1 MADRIKGITIELNGS
16 TQKLQDSLSDV
27 NSKIKDTQANLK
39 DVNKLLKL
47 DPSNT
52 ELLKQKQALLKDAV
66 KETKDK
72 LDQEKE
78 ALKALESA
86 GNSDATQEAQ
96 QKLRREIEDTT
107 LSLKEYQ
114 KELSAAN
121 PTLNQIHEIS
131 GQVSEKT
138 KGLSMAAAGGAAGM
152 LGMAVQAGKTA
163 DDLNTLSKQ
172 YGVSTAEIQKMNY
185 AQDLI
190 DVSTQDMLGSMAKL
204 TKQMGSGSDVFD
216 QLGVSITDA
225 NGNMRDSTDVW
236 YDTLEALSQVTNETE
251 RDIYA
256 QELFGK
262 SASSL
267 AGIIDDGGAALKE
280 MGKQAEDA
288 GLILSQDALD
298 SANQFNDA
306 LDTLKGTATQSFMEA
321 GAALAEELI
330 PALEGI
336 CKIVENVLKWWG
348 DLDGS
353 VQIGILTV
361 LGLIAAISPVAGI
374 ISTISGVA
382 MALNVTMLPL
392 IGTIAAVIAIIAAVI
407 AIGVALYEN
416 WDVIKAKAIELKDRA
431 VEAFN
436 SLKEKIS
443 EKIQQIKDKCVEI
456 GNKIKDVVTSIKD
469 GIKEKIQAIKETL
482 SGMRDHVKE
491 IFNSIKDGIKDKIE
505 AARDTVKNAI
515 EKIKGF
521 FNFKWELP
529 KLKLP
534 HFSMSGGFSLM
545 PPSVPHIE
553 VDWHAKAMKDG
564 MILNSPTIFGMKGNK
579 LLAGGEAGSETVVGT
594 ASLMSMISKAAA
606 AGGPNITMNVYGAQ
620 GQDVNQLADIVTQR
634 LTKTLQRR
642 TDTWRL

>member
-1 MADRIKGITIELNGS
+1 
-16 TQKLQDSLSDV
+16 
-27 NSKIKDTQANLK
+27 
-39 DVNKLLKL
+39 
-47 DPSNT
+47 
-52 ELLKQKQALLKDAV
+52 
-66 KETKDK
+66 
-72 LDQEKE
+72 
-78 ALKALESA
+78 
-86 GNSDATQEAQ
+86 
-96 QKLRREIEDTT
+96 
-107 LSLKEYQ
+107 
-114 KELSAAN
+114 
-121 PTLNQIHEIS
+121 
-131 GQVSEKT
+131 
-138 KGLSMAAAGGAAGM
+138 MAAAGGAAGM